1 MLVLLGTLSTNLL
14 ENLMT
19 AKIVVRAGEGT
30 IRGGKRIIRPGD
42 AATSFN

>member
-1 MLVLLGTLSTNLL
+1 MLVLLGTLSTYLL

-19 AKIVVRAGEGT
+19 AKRAVRPGEGT

-42 AATSFN
+42 ATTSFN